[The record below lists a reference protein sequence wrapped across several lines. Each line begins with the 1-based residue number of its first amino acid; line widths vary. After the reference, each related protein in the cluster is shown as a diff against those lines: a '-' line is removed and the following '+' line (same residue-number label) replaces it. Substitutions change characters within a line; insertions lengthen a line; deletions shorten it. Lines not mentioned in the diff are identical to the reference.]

1 MWQRIQTLYLFIS
14 GVTSTLLL
22 LVTLFTVNPSGQE
35 VLYTANFTG
44 LIVSG
49 WTSIKYF
56 NLVTFVL
63 TSLVTILSFATIF
76 LYKWR
81 KLQIRLTIIGLLLM
95 VAAIVA
101 FAYMLWQQADLL
113 KRLLRCRAGSYCLSS
128 VYCAYIWLCA
138 TSSRTTSSYVPP
150 IDYARTDFRRR

>member
-1 MWQRIQTLYLFIS
+1 MWQRIQTLYLFLS
-14 GVTSTLLL
+14 GVTATLLL
-22 LVTLFTVNPSGQE
+22 LFTLFSVNPSGQE

-44 LIVSG
+44 LIVNG

-76 LYKWR
+76 LYKRR

-101 FAYMLWQQADLL
+101 FAYMLWQQADFLQATTKVQGWIVLPVINLL
-113 KRLLRCRAGSYCLSS
+113 CQYMAMRNIIKDDILVRASNRLR
-128 VYCAYIWLCA
+128 
-138 TSSRTTSSYVPP
+138 
-150 IDYARTDFRRR
+150 

>member
-1 MWQRIQTLYLFIS
+1 MWQRIQTLYLFLS
-14 GVTSTLLL
+14 GVTATLLL
-22 LVTLFTVNPSGQE
+22 LFTLFSVIPASQE
-35 VLYTANFTG
+35 VVYAANFTG
-44 LIVSG
+44 LIVNG

-76 LYKWR
+76 LYKRR

-95 VAAIVA
+95 VAAIVV

-113 KRLLRCRAGSYCLSS
+113 QATTKMRVWLILPLINLLCQYMAMRNIIKDDILVRASNRLR
-128 VYCAYIWLCA
+128 
-138 TSSRTTSSYVPP
+138 
-150 IDYARTDFRRR
+150 